1 MLVTTAEPLT
11 MSQMIELSKTN
22 DALIRLGDFKCRYM
36 MASKGQE
43 IEVPLTY
50 YDPNTKLAFGLRPVS
65 KPNGKYDYLAF
76 RIY

>member
-1 MLVTTAEPLT
+1 MLVKTAKPLT
-11 MSQMIELSKTN
+11 VDQMFELSETK

-36 MASKGQE
+36 RTTENQE
-43 IEVPLTY
+43 IEVDCVYHKTEENLI
-50 YDPNTKLAFGLRPVS
+50 FGLRHVS